1 MASNYIL
8 WNIKERRVE
17 GIFTASADATA
28 AARRVSM
35 KSGTKTNDHSAVA
48 GIVHANL
55 EVLACTAP

>member
-1 MASNYIL
+1 MANAYIL

-17 GIFTASADATA
+17 GIFNASADATA

-35 KSGTKTNDHSAVA
+35 KSGAKSSNPVA

-55 EVLACTAP
+55 EVLTCTAP